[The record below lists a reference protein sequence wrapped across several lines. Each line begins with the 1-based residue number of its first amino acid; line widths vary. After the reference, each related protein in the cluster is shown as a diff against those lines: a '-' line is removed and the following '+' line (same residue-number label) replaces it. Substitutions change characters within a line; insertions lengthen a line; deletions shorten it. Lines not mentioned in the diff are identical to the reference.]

1 MKKVSYHPAR
11 TAYERGPRLL
21 FILFLAVA
29 VWGCTAK
36 ENDREPSVSHAAL
49 GKSVST
55 ITPHVLRT
63 SGDPGPIR
71 KEPSFMTGESDPFNK
86 GSRIESSR
94 KGKLTDFGIIKVPL
108 PTPTPNIDVVADVI
122 NLKDL
127 PKISVAL
134 FENYSWE
141 FPSYPFDYE
150 NDIASLKSL
159 YKLHSLDRV
168 LTANLSEMDKMNSL
182 TRYAFSFLEGG
193 TLKANNAAAG
203 PSAFLITENRRS
215 KGIGGTSEV
224 YAAFLCQL
232 SLACGYNS
240 RIVSMHTF
248 DANGSL
254 LTHDVCETYMK
265 YLQKWVVFDAY
276 NRAACYLRDNIPQSA
291 LDLHT
296 VAAENRI
303 REIYPVSP
311 LSESTDIASL
321 RDTVLPRFKYIYM
334 WRMND
339 ILSKSPRGGSIPWK
353 TLYQTHLVW
362 EDDLS
367 PISEGGFDKIYK
379 FSPGGVKYVTHKHTD
394 FNWTLDNVNMTVER
408 KKEGQ
413 MVLYFTSLTPNFDY
427 FEVSA
432 DKKTIKA
439 GNVFEPR
446 SPNNLFIIT
455 PVSKMGI
462 RGISSAV
469 EFMQ

>member
-1 MKKVSYHPAR
+1 MKKVS
-11 TAYERGPRLL
+11 LL
-21 FILFLAVA
+21 FILFLTV
-29 VWGCTAK
+29 VLWGCTSK
-36 ENDREPSVSHAAL
+36 EKEQKQTTSQ
-49 GKSVST
+49 GKN
-55 ITPHVLRT
+55 T
-63 SGDPGPIR
+63 SMPIR

-86 GSRIESSR
+86 GSKIESAR

-108 PTPTPNIDVVADVI
+108 PIPTPNINVAAEVI
-122 NLKDL
+122 DLKDL

-168 LTANLSEMDKMNSL
+168 LQASPRTFSERAGTPIKGSEMDNMNAL

-193 TLKANNAAAG
+193 TLPANNAATG
-203 PSAFLITENRRS
+203 PSAFLITENRRGA
-215 KGIGGTSEV
+215 GIGGTSEV

-240 RIVSMHTF
+240 RIVSMHTT
-248 DANGSL
+248 DANGLL
-254 LTHDVCETYMK
+254 LTHDVCETYMNS
-265 YLQKWVVFDAY
+265 LQKWVVFDAY
-276 NRAACYLRDNIPQSA
+276 NRATCYLRDSIPQSA
-291 LDLHT
+291 LELHT
-296 VAAENRI
+296 VAVENRN
-303 REIYPVSP
+303 REIYPVS
-311 LSESTDIASL
+311 LFSESTDIASL
-321 RDTVLPRFKYIYM
+321 RDTILPRFKYIYM

-339 ILSKSPRGGSIPWK
+339 IISKSPRGGSIPWK

-367 PISEGGFDKIYK
+367 PISEGGFDKIDK
-379 FSPGGVKYVTHKHTD
+379 FSPGGVKYVTHKRTD
-394 FNWTLDNVNMTVER
+394 FNWILDHVKMTVER

-413 MVLYFTSLTPNFDY
+413 LVFYLTSLTPNFDY
-427 FEVSA
+427 FEVST
-432 DKKTIKA
+432 DKKMIKA
-439 GNVFEPR
+439 GNVFEPK
-446 SPNNLFIIT
+446 SPNNLFLIT

-462 RGISSAV
+462 RGISSAA